1 MRIDGKC
8 MVTIRETISKT
19 VIAVL
24 DCKSGWCWLSS
35 TKLETL
41 LCVHNILLT

>member
-24 DCKSGWCWLSS
+24 DCKSGVGC
-35 TKLETL
+35 
-41 LCVHNILLT
+41 